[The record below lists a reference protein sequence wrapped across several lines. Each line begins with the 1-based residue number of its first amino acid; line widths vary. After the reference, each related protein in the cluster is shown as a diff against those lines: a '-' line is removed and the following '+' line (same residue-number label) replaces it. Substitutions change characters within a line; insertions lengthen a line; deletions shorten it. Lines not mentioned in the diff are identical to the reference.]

1 MINGLDL
8 FSGIAGI
15 GLALEPWVRTVA
27 YCERDP
33 YAQAVLLSRM
43 REGKLPS
50 APIWDDVQ
58 TLSGSDLPPIDI
70 IFGGFP
76 CQDISVA
83 GNGKG
88 LEGERSGLFF
98 QIVRLASELRPRF
111 IFLENVPAITLR
123 GLERVCME
131 LTKMGYDLRWTVISA
146 ASIGAPHMR
155 ERWFLLAHDNGT
167 GLREQSNTDSRGNG
181 KTELANDGAPKPMAN
196 PDGDGKQSSSE
207 GWNAKRNG
215 IGNGREELGNPE
227 RARLEGYGE
236 EPREEEKPKSGN
248 TSSPASSREWWATE
262 PEFCRVVD
270 GLSAE
275 LDAIERCI
283 NDPKSISKDVDH
295 LVEAALKKTT
305 RIERIKCLGNAVVP
319 LQAREAFKRL
329 MGL

>member
-1 MINGLDL
+1 
-8 FSGIAGI
+8 
-15 GLALEPWVRTVA
+15 
-27 YCERDP
+27 
-33 YAQAVLLSRM
+33 LLSRM

-236 EPREEEKPKSGN
+236 EPREEEEPKSGN
-248 TSSPASSREWWATE
+248 TSSPASSREWWAIE
-262 PEFCRVVD
+262 PNICRVVNGIPD
-270 GLSAE
+270 
-275 LDAIERCI
+275 R
-283 NDPKSISKDVDH
+283 VD
-295 LVEAALKKTT
+295 
-305 RIERIKCLGNAVVP
+305 RIKCLGNAVVP